1 MTSQMLHAT
10 VASMLPH
17 LPALPA
23 FSPDVISAVGWLP
36 VAFVFAAQWWGSDK
50 LWTLTN
56 ALFAVYHTL
65 FTHIPSLAICSVIL
79 TAISA
84 WRWRR
89 SVATPPTTSSGHPH
103 HVS

>member
-1 MTSQMLHAT
+1 MI
-10 VASMLPH
+10 PY
-17 LPALPA
+17 LPALPTIPA

-36 VAFVFAAQWWGSDK
+36 VVFIFAAQWWGSDK

-65 FTHIPSLAICSVIL
+65 FTRIPSLAVCAVAL

-89 SVATPPTTSSGHPH
+89 GAAATTAPVSGHQH